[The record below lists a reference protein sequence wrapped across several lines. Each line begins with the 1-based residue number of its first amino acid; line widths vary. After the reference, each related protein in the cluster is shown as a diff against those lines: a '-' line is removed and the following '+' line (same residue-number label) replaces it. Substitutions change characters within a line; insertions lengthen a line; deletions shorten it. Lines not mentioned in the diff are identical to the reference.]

1 MNTVFHQKKLE
12 NLKYIS
18 LLTII
23 LVSAVVIVRI
33 EGAYIIGILLLCVTL
48 VVLIKKPELSLAI
61 QLNGILLYS
70 YVIYKLGIETST
82 MLTGSVYGVLAG
94 GYLSG
99 ASFILLRSKYKIRLT
114 IIDGLFGLLFFLF
127 FVSYLLFSIDNN
139 FASQKV
145 NYAPLLVVAPYV
157 GIQLLHTSS
166 AIEKVYRYRAM
177 VSALLMIPALYELLS
192 NPIFGESGRYSM
204 YIFSDRSN
212 NPILLG
218 LTFAF
223 LLLYLI
229 YIVARKGKIEIKY
242 IFLMLP
248 AALLMLRSGARGPLI
263 SFLVAI
269 IFFIYSLRAVGKK
282 FKLIISGLLLALA
295 LVAFYF
301 IPDTTITYYQSIY
314 GPTSAVQEE
323 ADRSIQQRIVLM
335 SLAIDEFVDN
345 PIFGVGTG
353 NSSGGIGFPHNAL
366 IEVAAEF
373 GLIGLTIFLWLCAA
387 TFYKAWKVIKA
398 EDPDNPDYLTRL
410 TLAMFIFSFVE
421 SMFSSYMGGDT
432 LFYSSIAIVSSLIK
446 IREWEKRSY

>member
-23 LVSAVVIVRI
+23 LVSAVVIVLI